1 MQWISEKRFI
11 ICNAGTWLEQP
22 CSGHSGSDRCRNRTR
37 WIIHRTN
44 YEKHPGRL
52 ERTAEA
58 FRFPGTIIN
67 RTPAAELISIFMLW
81 KMDDSCF
88 AKHIGIIWWILPNIT
103 FPDWKFEGKLFA
115 AIIPNENI
123 NSWGGPYRR
132 ENKIYMDFGKH
143 TVQAE
148 DVSGCLDGMKYRGC
162 ILDRFYSAKEKP
174 EQTIEFSQSR

>member
-1 MQWISEKRFI
+1 MPYWFWKKYWRTNEKIAFGAKSIHPFLAEYDYKLRFV
-11 ICNAGTWLEQP
+11 NAGKRSSQWLFTNT
-22 CSGHSGSDRCRNRTR
+22 GGRTHFN
-37 WIIHRTN
+37 I
-44 YEKHPGRL
+44 YALKDGRFL
-52 ERTAEA
+52 
-58 FRFPGTIIN
+58 FRETYWDYLVDP
-67 RTPAAELISIFMLW
+67 
-81 KMDDSCF
+81 
-88 AKHIGIIWWILPNIT
+88 AKHNVSRLV
-103 FPDWKFEGKLFA
+103 KFEGKLFA